1 MISSQEFQRTLQSGK
16 IHEALSLLVRDAAE
30 IDVTTRLMADSTN
43 SQASQTGYLR
53 TKINLL
59 TGEIQ
64 NEVGKGVVTDS
75 SSYLKLQK
83 LHIEQI
89 VASDR
94 IVQGYW
100 QQLKTILGEL
110 STTATESPRT
120 NPDALAARLAQA
132 TLQLQQDIVPISPLS
147 PISPVPS
154 SPSTPTVS
162 TPLSTILESID
173 DDIDL
178 SIESEGEVWEEWV
191 EDEDFSSGSMLPQ
204 PSLIPPML
212 TIADRSEN
220 LVKRHLNSLA
230 VKPTA
235 PRTNPESVTSSP
247 RWDKFAPDYIDPDSQ
262 PRITKNSDAHN

>member
-16 IHEALSLLVRDAAE
+16 IHEALALLVRDAAE

-75 SSYLKLQK
+75 SSYVKLQK

-100 QQLKTILGEL
+100 HQLKTILGEL
-110 STTATESPRT
+110 STTATESPRR
-120 NPDALAARLAQA
+120 NPDSLAARLAQA
-132 TLQLQQDIVPISPLS
+132 TLQLQQDIVPT
-147 PISPVPS
+147 VPPS
-154 SPSTPTVS
+154 ASTPTVS
-162 TPLSTILESID
+162 TPLSTISESID

-204 PSLIPPML
+204 SSSIPSML

>member
-1 MISSQEFQRTLQSGK
+1 MISSQEFQRTLQAGN
-16 IHEALSLLVRDAAE
+16 IHEALALLVRDATQ
-30 IDVTTRLMADSTN
+30 IDVTTRLTTDSN
-43 SQASQTGYLR
+43 NAQASQTGYLR

-64 NEVGKGVVTDS
+64 NEVGNGVVTDS
-75 SSYLKLQK
+75 SSYPKLQK
-83 LHIEQI
+83 LHIEQV

-100 QQLKTILGEL
+100 DQLKTILGVL
-110 STTATESPRT
+110 SPTKIESPRS
-120 NPDALAARLAQA
+120 NSDSLGAKLAQA
-132 TLQLQQDIVPISPLS
+132 SLRLQPDIVPPSPLTPTIPTQLS
-147 PISPVPS
+147 PIS
-154 SPSTPTVS
+154 
-162 TPLSTILESID
+162 ESID
-173 DDIDL
+173 DDVDL
-178 SIESEGEVWEEWV
+178 SIDSEGEVWEEWV
-191 EDEDFSSGSMLPQ
+191 EDEDFSSPSTLPQ

-247 RWDKFAPDYIDPDSQ
+247 GWDKFAPDYIDPDPQ
-262 PRITKNSDAHN
+262 PRINN